1 MGVQFNLG
9 NNPPVVDGNFLLD
22 TVTLQATSVPGTEG
36 SIGAIG
42 EFGDPN
48 VVSFSNQDNA
58 NLTIDFSSNSTEPV
72 DNIPVVANGAAIS
85 GSGNDFSVYFIG
97 ELTTPG
103 GTTFL
108 GADIYNGTVAE
119 LGIENF
125 QRTVLVFD
133 DQGDP
138 ADEIIPNNSGFLVID
153 NDGLAEEIS
162 DAEVMEL
169 LSADLSDAFD
179 GSPVALADIYTQTEI
194 DTLEALGLTLN
205 FGDNPPDVTGVFRL
219 DPGVLVAST
228 IDDDGFGIGNALPAT
243 LVGFSNINPTA
254 MELIGEVTLA
264 DGSILN
270 TRETFSGNLTDSGI
284 ESFQWALLPL
294 DQATGE
300 IDLGRL
306 FIDMDGLS
314 ENVGAVAL
322 VSSDLSARRW

>member
-1 MGVQFNLG
+1 
-9 NNPPVVDGNFLLD
+9 
-22 TVTLQATSVPGTEG
+22 
-36 SIGAIG
+36 
-42 EFGDPN
+42 
-48 VVSFSNQDNA
+48 VSFSNQDNA

-72 DNIPVVANGAAIS
+72 DNIPALAKGAAIS

-179 GSPVALADIYTQTEI
+179 GSSVALTAIYTQTEI

-254 MELIGEVTLA
+254 MELNLSVTDEAGIDIVTITNAFISGSGNAFSVYSIGEVTLA

-322 VSSDLSARRW
+322 VSSDLSARNEFFSRLVQP